1 MQDGCTKL
9 VRSLLEEYRR
19 RSPYIAYLVRSRQGL
34 LSSLATLEKV
44 ALRLEN
50 EQRMS
55 SKFLITVC
63 VRCATS
69 TCDGTSSIFHAFRLF
84 LERRED
90 ELVQLK
96 VQFSSTNVM
105 DEKTELVV
113 QFLNR
118 WWNVL
123 DVSRSVQELATI
135 SYIPGCG
142 KLSNRS
148 PCWRQPAKTREKR
161 RERRLRGQ
169 FFPRYFAL
177 LQMMSVSS
185 CSSMAD
191 CLFPDLY
198 GSTVP
203 QH

>member
-1 MQDGCTKL
+1 MKINFVKKKPLQDGCTKL

-69 TCDGTSSIFHAFRLF
+69 TCDGASSIFHAFRLF

-123 DVSRSVQELATI
+123 DVSRFVQELATI
-135 SYIPGCG
+135 S
-142 KLSNRS
+142 
-148 PCWRQPAKTREKR
+148 
-161 RERRLRGQ
+161 
-169 FFPRYFAL
+169 
-177 LQMMSVSS
+177 
-185 CSSMAD
+185 
-191 CLFPDLY
+191 
-198 GSTVP
+198 
-203 QH
+203 